1 MKKPLLIL
9 AALAAVTPA
18 VMGEDLVPSL
28 VIGTEHVLPRSEYTK
43 IVINHADGTYTLV
56 SNVSAENNVTLS
68 FANSPYITLQNV
80 PTSDITTSIGTII
93 ADSREATLTYDVTT
107 AALICDA
114 AEGLE
119 VVVYNVGGQV
129 MLTGRV
135 GGVSGE
141 LSVSSLPEG
150 MYIATVKG
158 MESGQSLKFIKR

>member
-1 MKKPLLIL
+1 MNKPLLIL
-9 AALAAVTPA
+9 AALAAVTPS
-18 VMGEDLVPSL
+18 VWGEDLVPSL

-68 FANSPYITLQNV
+68 FADKPYITLQNV
-80 PTSDITTSIGTII
+80 PASDITTSLGTII

-107 AALICDA
+107 AALICEA

-158 MESGQSLKFIKR
+158 IGQSLKFIKR